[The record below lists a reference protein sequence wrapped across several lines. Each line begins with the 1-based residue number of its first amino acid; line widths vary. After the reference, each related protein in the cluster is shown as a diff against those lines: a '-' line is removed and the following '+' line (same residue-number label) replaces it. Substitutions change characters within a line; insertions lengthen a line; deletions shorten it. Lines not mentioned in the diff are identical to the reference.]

1 LNASFSL
8 FLRLQFFT
16 EFPPSPT
23 LLLSALAK
31 KHEKFLNA
39 ARTGNLNLL
48 KSKFIFLYVHLF
60 VSGCVL
66 IVYFGLDFIGIELAG
81 QLDEGK
87 GLAITVAG
95 IKNVKDR
102 GALHFAAME
111 GKTKVLKYL
120 LEELKLD
127 VDTKDD
133 DGMRLISSIVSIYY
147 FLIFLHA
154 LFYIVLIDSIRLE
167 IKGYPFDILSGKMI
181 I

>member
-1 LNASFSL
+1 
-8 FLRLQFFT
+8 
-16 EFPPSPT
+16 
-23 LLLSALAK
+23 
-31 KHEKFLNA
+31 
-39 ARTGNLNLL
+39 
-48 KSKFIFLYVHLF
+48 